1 MAAEADQKQN
11 ATREVA
17 DRARRRGNS
26 KEETPTPKRSRVPKD
41 FAQRVATKIVAINER
56 ELDEEVAS
64 QRVSA
69 LAHKNMSAPELLS
82 YFVDMTEI
90 LIKGEETEKYAATTW
105 AALVWHQDEIP
116 EYKSF
121 YEDVLKVCI
130 QGHRTADRPKYE
142 VEDTGKEFSNY
153 AYIIGEVFIQMMKL
167 NSDLYNILTEFFSFV
182 IRHEMLK
189 DLEKKQEETKKKTLL
204 RKKVTT
210 ETIVNTK
217 KLYDDIVDYISQRG
231 EFRSDT
237 LNQKN
242 PNEYILILADR
253 MRSTRRYIIQDIMNK
268 HALEKKRLL
277 EKELREREASAEELI
292 HSSEPFSLGLYF
304 YWVEKRYNFK
314 YLAVEKVR
322 ITLQILSITLG
333 LVAIGGGFLGFD
345 ALNLIEGMMVCILM
359 ITYAKT
365 VCSRYFFAAFY
376 PKDVT
381 ADLEKEVSAFT
392 PILRK
397 MSLLQANSFINKQ
410 MKSDTNSLLL
420 HLLPE
425 YVRYIFAV
433 MPDRNDIL
441 LSKDEINE
449 FMERMELNLT
459 KFQRGK

>member
-1 MAAEADQKQN
+1 MEPATDQQAAPSLKA
-11 ATREVA
+11 AT
-17 DRARRRGNS
+17 NTSS
-26 KEETPTPKRSRVPKD
+26 KDASHPAKRSRIPKD
-41 FAQRVATKIVAINER
+41 FSQRVATKIVAVNER

-69 LAHKNMSAPELLS
+69 LVYKNMASPEM
-82 YFVDMTEI
+82 YPYYVDMTEI
-90 LIKGEETEKYAATTW
+90 LLKGEESGKYAATTW
-105 AALVWHQDEIP
+105 AALVWHQEEFP
-116 EYKSF
+116 QYKKF
-121 YEDVLKVCI
+121 YEEVLKICI
-130 QGHRTADRPKYE
+130 QGHRTADRPRFE
-142 VEDTGKEFSNY
+142 IEDTGKEFSTY
-153 AYIIGEVFIQMMKL
+153 AFIIGEVFIQMMKL
-167 NSDLYNILTEFFSFV
+167 NSDLYNILTEFFAFV
-182 IRHEMLK
+182 IRQEMQK

-204 RKKVTT
+204 RKKSKT
-210 ETIVNTK
+210 ESVINTK

-292 HSSEPFSLGLYF
+292 HASDPFSHGLYL

-322 ITLQILSITLG
+322 ITLQIFSITLG
-333 LVAIGGGFLGFD
+333 LIAIGAGFLGYKS
-345 ALNLIEGMMVCILM
+345 LNLIESLMVCIFM

-365 VCSRYFFAAFY
+365 VCSRYFFAPFY

-381 ADLEKEVSAFT
+381 ADLEKEVSEFT

-410 MKSDTNSLLL
+410 MKSDANRLLL

-433 MPDRNDIL
+433 MPDRNDLL
-441 LSKDEINE
+441 LSKDQINE

>member
-1 MAAEADQKQN
+1 MAVEADQKTQAAQESVGKN
-11 ATREVA
+11 RKG
-17 DRARRRGNS
+17 GNS
-26 KEETPTPKRSRVPKD
+26 KEETPPGKRSRIPKD
-41 FAQRVATKIVAINER
+41 FAQRVATKVVAINER

-69 LAHKNMSAPELLS
+69 LVHKNMSGADLLS
-82 YFVDMTEI
+82 YYIDMTEI
-90 LIKGEETEKYAATTW
+90 LLRGEETGKYAATTW
-105 AALVWHQDEIP
+105 AALVWHQEESP
-116 EYKSF
+116 EYKAF
-121 YEDVLKVCI
+121 YEDFLKVCI
-130 QGHRTADRPKYE
+130 HGHRTADRPRFE
-142 VEDTGKEFSNY
+142 VEETGKEFSTY
-153 AYIIGEVFIQMMKL
+153 AFIIGEVFIQMMKL

-182 IRHEMLK
+182 IQHEMQK

-204 RKKVTT
+204 RKKTTT
-210 ETIVNTK
+210 ETVVNTK

-292 HSSEPFSLGLYF
+292 HASEPFSTGLYL

-322 ITLQILSITLG
+322 ITLQILSITAG
-333 LVAIGGGFLGFD
+333 LVAIGAGFLGYKS
-345 ALNLIEGMMVCILM
+345 LNLVESMMVCIFM

-365 VCSRYFFAAFY
+365 VCSRYFFAPFY

-410 MKSDTNSLLL
+410 MKSDTNRLLL

-433 MPDRNDIL
+433 MPDRSDLL